1 MNILLAA
8 GFLYIDNWYFLL
20 ILPALFFSLI
30 VQAVM
35 NRIYQKYSG
44 VLTSRG
50 ISGADAARR
59 VLMMSSVYGVGITPV
74 DGTLTDHFDPR
85 DNNISL
91 SIENYNGRSIAA
103 VGVAAHEAGHAIQAS
118 ENFMPLTVR
127 NSLVPV
133 ANFAVKVSWWL
144 FLLGLI
150 LGIGILSYIGIALF
164 ACAALF
170 HMVTLPVEIDASR
183 RALKALK
190 SSGSFSNEELKGVK
204 KVLSAA
210 AMTYVAA
217 LVSSL
222 VSLFRMLLLFRGGS
236 GRRR

>member
-1 MNILLAA
+1 
-8 GFLYIDNWYFLL
+8 
-20 ILPALFFSLI
+20 
-30 VQAVM
+30 
-35 NRIYQKYSG
+35 
-44 VLTSRG
+44 
-50 ISGADAARR
+50 
-59 VLMMSSVYGVGITPV
+59 
-74 DGTLTDHFDPR
+74 
-85 DNNISL
+85 
-91 SIENYNGRSIAA
+91 
-103 VGVAAHEAGHAIQAS
+103 
-118 ENFMPLTVR
+118 MPLTVR

-190 SSGSFSNEELKGVK
+190 SSCSFSDEELKGVK
-204 KVLSAA
+204 KVLTAA